1 MTPCRALL
9 RQADPPAGG
18 GRKAAAGL
26 ALSVSRNPACSCPSG
41 LPAAAGRCLTGSVHG
56 VRSPRPDQGEEHL
69 LVVSDPE
76 VVIEH
81 FVEDWVS
88 FALFW
93 LMAFVVFLQFFS
105 RYVLNSSFAWT
116 EEIARYL
123 LMWVTFV
130 GAAVAMRR
138 RTHISVEVLHV
149 FLPMPIVRLLNFLID
164 VIVLGFVGLLVWY
177 AWQVTE
183 RMEIQRMTVFDL
195 SMSIVYGGV
204 LLGCVLMLWRAVQM
218 VVENARRG
226 WRPAQP
232 TLD

>member
-1 MTPCRALL
+1 MASE
-9 RQADPPAGG
+9 A
-18 GRKAAAGL
+18 
-26 ALSVSRNPACSCPSG
+26 
-41 LPAAAGRCLTGSVHG
+41 
-56 VRSPRPDQGEEHL
+56 PRPDQGEEHL

-88 FALFW
+88 FTLFW

-138 RTHISVEVLHV
+138 RSHIAVEVLHV
-149 FLPMPIVRLLNFLID
+149 FLPMPVVRVLNFLID
-164 VIVLGFVGLLVWY
+164 VIVLGFVGLLVWF

-195 SMSIVYGGV
+195 SMSIVYAGV
-204 LLGCVLMLWRAVQM
+204 LLGCMLMLWRAGQM
-218 VVENARRG
+218 FIENARRG
-226 WRPAQP
+226 WRPAQ
-232 TLD
+232 THLA

>member
-1 MTPCRALL
+1 MTSEA
-9 RQADPPAGG
+9 
-18 GRKAAAGL
+18 
-26 ALSVSRNPACSCPSG
+26 
-41 LPAAAGRCLTGSVHG
+41 
-56 VRSPRPDQGEEHL
+56 PRPDQGEEHL

-138 RTHISVEVLHV
+138 RTHIAVEVLHV
-149 FLPMPIVRLLNFLID
+149 FLPMPVVRLLNFLID
-164 VIVLGFVGLLVWY
+164 VIVVGFVGLLVWY